1 MYNIPMNIINRK
13 AKFNFELLEK
23 FEAGM
28 ELTGVD
34 VKAIR
39 RGAVNLTNSFAKII
53 GTQVYL
59 VNAIIGEDSRSRRL
73 LLHRREI
80 GQIEAKIKQKKLTLV
95 PVRLYNMG
103 SLIKAEIALA
113 KSKRTFEKKDVRK
126 ARDIKRDIARELK

>member
-1 MYNIPMNIINRK
+1 MNIINRK